1 MVRIQNLIPVLLLL
15 LAGITSG
22 CASNATKPLESVDL
36 VQATVEVDEEQLLD
50 VAIRVFDAGL
60 PEEGKE
66 LPPGVLPEVRTAEAT
81 YMAYRLEETL
91 QETGHW
97 GAVRV
102 VPQDVTTAE
111 VMVSAKIL
119 KSTGKNLALDVWAT
133 DATGR
138 RWFENQYGG
147 RADPTAYQPAT
158 IGRTQPF
165 QNLYNRIANDLVRA
179 LRKLDRDERVEI
191 RTVARLEYAAELA
204 PMAFADYLESGR
216 RGRVEIA
223 HLPAE
228 GDPMMARIAEIR
240 EREYF
245 FIDVLNQHYANFS
258 TQMTEAYDYWRR
270 FSFEEQIAL
279 DELRRKANTQ
289 QILGGL
295 AVLGSILM
303 GGNSTAERV
312 LRDAAL
318 IGGAAAIQAG
328 MGTRKEAKIHVQALQ
343 ELTASFDSEVEPMV
357 LEVEGRVLR
366 LTGSV
371 VTQYD
376 TWRTLLREIWAD
388 ETGAPVDPNRAPD
401 STQAPN

>member
-1 MVRIQNLIPVLLLL
+1 MVRTRNLIPVLLLL
-15 LAGITSG
+15 LAGITTG
-22 CASNATKPLESVDL
+22 CASNATQPLESVDL
-36 VQATVEVDEEQLLD
+36 VQATAEVDEEQLLD
-50 VAIRVFDAGL
+50 VAIRVFDPGL
-60 PEEGKE
+60 PEEGEE
-66 LPPGVLPEVRTAEAT
+66 LPPGVMPEVRTAEAT
-81 YMAYRLEETL
+81 YMAYRFEETL

-102 VPQDVTTAE
+102 VPQEVTTAE

-119 KSTGKNLALDVWAT
+119 KSTGKNLALEVWAT

-138 RWFENQYGG
+138 RWFNNQYGG
-147 RADPTAYQPAT
+147 RADPAAYQPAT

-179 LRKLDRDERVEI
+179 QGRLDRDERVEI

-204 PMAFADYLESGR
+204 PMAFADYLEPGR

-223 HLPAE
+223 HLPAKD
-228 GDPMMARIAEIR
+228 DPMMSRIAEIR
-240 EREYF
+240 EREFF

-258 TQMTEAYDYWRR
+258 TQMTEPYDNWRR

-312 LRDAAL
+312 VRDAAL

-328 MGTRKEAKIHVQALQ
+328 MVTRKEAKIHVQALQ

-376 TWRTLLREIWAD
+376 TWRTLLKEIWAD

-401 STQAPN
+401 STRPPN